1 MAKNH
6 QKVRG
11 KALIIRPNFGRQKD
25 SRAGDSVRSFEKNG
39 KAKRILLVNDHDLFR
54 QALAIV
60 LEQRANFDVCAQA
73 ASLAEAREVLS
84 VMNGTV
90 DLAVVD
96 IDLPNG
102 GGVELIRELQEL
114 PSVSVLALTADR
126 EQGPRTWMGE
136 VLSTAASIDEIV
148 GAARQLV
155 G

>member
-1 MAKNH
+1 M
-6 QKVRG
+6 
-11 KALIIRPNFGRQKD
+11 IIRPNFGRQED
-25 SRAGDSVRSFEKNG
+25 SRAGDSIRSFERNG

-60 LEQRANFDVCAQA
+60 LEQRANFDVCAEA

-84 VMNGTV
+84 GMNGTL

-114 PSVSVLALTADR
+114 PSVSVLALTAEQ
-126 EQGPRTWMGE
+126 EQGAQTWMGK